1 MLRSVT
7 DQIFSI
13 CQLLERKMG
22 VWWDSTSITYGLQK
36 NLWFSDDMNSFS
48 LKLARLIKI
57 CLNKT
62 YSKVQTGK
70 NLSHV
75 APIQYGLK
83 EVNSLEQWC

>member
-1 MLRSVT
+1 
-7 DQIFSI
+7 
-13 CQLLERKMG
+13 
-22 VWWDSTSITYGLQK
+22 
-36 NLWFSDDMNSFS
+36 MNSFS

-83 EVNSLEQWC
+83 EVNSLEQ